1 MSLDHSTLVPG
12 QRISEKVYVLDS
24 ETVTRYSD
32 AVEARSGSLSGDDG
46 RELVPPMAIAALS
59 LRGVVTDLRIP
70 GGTLHVG
77 QELEFRSGV
86 HLGTSLECNATLAQ
100 NSVRGGWRFLVVQ
113 LEVSDG
119 QGGRVMDGKS
129 TIVLPV
135 G

>member
-12 QRISEKVYVLDS
+12 QKISEKAYVLDS

-32 AVEARSGSLSGDDG
+32 AVESRSGPVSDDDG

-77 QELEFRSGV
+77 QELEFHAGV
-86 HLGTSLECNATLAQ
+86 PLCASLECNATLVQ
-100 NSVRGGWRFLVVQ
+100 NSVRGGWRFLVVR
-113 LEVSDG
+113 LEVGDG
-119 QGGRVMDGKS
+119 QGDRVMDGKS
-129 TIVLPV
+129 TIMLPV